1 MSSDNLDERKAPAHD
16 SHHIMRRGSNVSKI
30 AKNLY
35 LDPEALEHAEKYARL
50 HRINLSQLV
59 SDFFRSLPLQA
70 TSQTEFSPALKRLI
84 GSGVPRNPNTPPV
97 TVEDYRQYLVDKFG
111 GAE

>member
-1 MSSDNLDERKAPAHD
+1 MKNLDERKAHAHD
-16 SHHIMRRGSNVSKI
+16 SHHIMRRGSIVSKI

-70 TSQTEFSPALKRLI
+70 TSQTELSPAVRRLI
-84 GSGVPRNPNTPPV
+84 GSAVPRDPDTPAV
-97 TVEDYRQYLVDKFG
+97 TVEDYRQYLMDKYG
-111 GAE
+111 KSE

>member
-1 MSSDNLDERKAPAHD
+1 M
-16 SHHIMRRGSNVSKI
+16 SKI

-35 LDPEALEHAEKYARL
+35 LDPEVLKHAEEYGRQ
-50 HRINLSQLV
+50 HQTTLSQLV
-59 SDFFRSLPLQA
+59 SDFLQSLPLKTA
-70 TSQTEFSPALKRLI
+70 DQTEMSPALKRLI

-97 TVEDYRQYLVDKFG
+97 TVEDYRQYLVDKYG